1 MNQYNRLLDPKKDIG
16 RYSGTLAIYLLVM
29 TLVTVLWEVL
39 LGLTLAG
46 SLRKDPSQV
55 TEKLNALNVWAGIP
69 YLISISIGLFLFN
82 AYRKKALY
90 KYDLK
95 HKGRKMTL
103 SVFFI
108 LLAFLGFS
116 QVFSSVMTQVI
127 ERMFET
133 IGLHSPT
140 PDLGDLGPCS
150 CMLAF
155 LVLSQRN
162 SSSVGLACEAWNGM
176 AKSLLLS

>member
-1 MNQYNRLLDPKKDIG
+1 MFGLVFPTLSLFPLD
-16 RYSGTLAIYLLVM
+16 S
-29 TLVTVLWEVL
+29 
-39 LGLTLAG
+39 
-46 SLRKDPSQV
+46 
-55 TEKLNALNVWAGIP
+55 
-69 YLISISIGLFLFN
+69 FLFN

-140 PDLGDLGPCS
+140 PDLGDTIERS
-150 CMLAF
+150 WTMLLYAGF
-155 LVLSQRN
+155 LVQSQRN
-162 SSSVGLACEAWNGM
+162 SSSVGQACVAWNGM
-176 AKSLLLS
+176 ASLLLS

>member
-1 MNQYNRLLDPKKDIG
+1 
-16 RYSGTLAIYLLVM
+16 M

-39 LGLTLAG
+39 LGLTIAG

-140 PDLGDLGPCS
+140 PDLGDTIERS
-150 CMLAF
+150 WTMLLYAGF

-176 AKSLLLS
+176 ANLCHCHDGYFIRPLPC

>member
-1 MNQYNRLLDPKKDIG
+1 
-16 RYSGTLAIYLLVM
+16 M

-39 LGLTLAG
+39 LGMILSG

-108 LLAFLGFS
+108 LLAFLGFLK
-116 QVFSSVMTQVI
+116 FFICMTQMI
-127 ERMFET
+127 SACLR
-133 IGLHSPT
+133 P
-140 PDLGDLGPCS
+140 
-150 CMLAF
+150 LAF
-155 LVLSQRN
+155 ISNTR
-162 SSSVGLACEAWNGM
+162 SR
-176 AKSLLLS
+176 

>member
-1 MNQYNRLLDPKKDIG
+1 
-16 RYSGTLAIYLLVM
+16 
-29 TLVTVLWEVL
+29 
-39 LGLTLAG
+39 
-46 SLRKDPSQV
+46 
-55 TEKLNALNVWAGIP
+55 
-69 YLISISIGLFLFN
+69 
-82 AYRKKALY
+82 
-90 KYDLK
+90 
-95 HKGRKMTL
+95 MTL

-140 PDLGDLGPCS
+140 PDLGDTIERS
-150 CMLAF
+150 WTMLLYAGF

-162 SSSVGLACEAWNGM
+162 SSSVGPACEAWNGM
-176 AKSLLLS
+176 ARSLPLS

>member
-1 MNQYNRLLDPKKDIG
+1 MP
-16 RYSGTLAIYLLVM
+16 
-29 TLVTVLWEVL
+29 
-39 LGLTLAG
+39 
-46 SLRKDPSQV
+46 
-55 TEKLNALNVWAGIP
+55 LNVWAGIP

-140 PDLGDLGPCS
+140 PDLGDTIERS
-150 CMLAF
+150 WTMLLYAGF
-155 LVLSQRN
+155 LVLSQRILLPWGRLARLGTVWEDFAIVMTAILFGLFHAN
-162 SSSVGLACEAWNGM
+162 FDQLFFQVSSV
-176 AKSLLLS
+176 

>member
-1 MNQYNRLLDPKKDIG
+1 MFG
-16 RYSGTLAIYLLVM
+16 LVFP
-29 TLVTVLWEVL
+29 TS
-39 LGLTLAG
+39 
-46 SLRKDPSQV
+46 SLFP
-55 TEKLNALNVWAGIP
+55 
-69 YLISISIGLFLFN
+69 IGLFLFN

-116 QVFSSVMTQVI
+116 QVFSSVMTQMI

-140 PDLGDLGPCS
+140 PDLGDTIERSWTMLLYAGFFGPITEEFFFRGAGGKTIVQ
-150 CMLAF
+150 LA
-155 LVLSQRN
+155 
-162 SSSVGLACEAWNGM
+162 
-176 AKSLLLS
+176 LLSFYVC